1 MLPFHLVALQ
11 IARRVELDTRANEEA
26 VNLSSDREDIER
38 EKETP
43 PIQQSRNWNRIQG
56 LANLSPPTGKI
67 LNHLALQ
74 TSSHYPKQLVTW
86 YYEVRILIGGRF
98 LLNGLFDER
107 NIDIA
112 AKPIIPPRSFGGEQF
127 RTAYI
132 RLLYTEGR
140 PAWEPTTSPAA
151 ILIYMTN
158 WIPQQ
163 SVSSTQYSGLLSD
176 SKHQSRLRTRLIMNL

>member
-1 MLPFHLVALQ
+1 MLPFRLVALQ

-74 TSSHYPKQLVTW
+74 TSSHYLKQLVTW

-132 RLLYTEGR
+132 RLLHTEGDQPESQQPR
-140 PAWEPTTSPAA
+140 PPPYLYIWQIGYHNKVFPRPN
-151 ILIYMTN
+151 ILVCFQTQSTN
-158 WIPQQ
+158 
-163 SVSSTQYSGLLSD
+163 LD
-176 SKHQSRLRTRLIMNL
+176 SALA

>member
-1 MLPFHLVALQ
+1 MLPFRLVALQ

-26 VNLSSDREDIER
+26 STWVATRKTLSARKKHLQFS
-38 EKETP
+38 
-43 PIQQSRNWNRIQG
+43 SQG

-74 TSSHYPKQLVTW
+74 TSSHYLKQLVTW

-132 RLLYTEGR
+132 RLLHTEGR